1 VTVPNQAPVLPEE
14 QLARNFAEIAPP
26 LTPDAAA
33 LEANTCLF
41 CYDAPCTAACPTHID
56 VPAFIRKIANGNL
69 RGAAR
74 VILDANPFGHSCAR
88 ACPVEVLCEGA
99 CVLNQRD
106 EQPIK
111 IALLQRHATDHVLAH
126 RLRLFEPGPPS
137 GKRVAIVGAGPA
149 GLSCARDLARR
160 GHAVT
165 VFEAQDRPGGLNTF
179 GIAEYKMTPAV
190 ALAEV
195 ADILDLGIEL
205 RTGVMIGRDVS
216 FDALL
221 ADYDAVFVGVGL
233 GLTKQLGIPG
243 EALAGVIDALTFIA
257 HLKTHPYR
265 ETRVGRRVV
274 VIGAGN
280 TAIDAVTQAKRLGAS
295 DATIVYRRGEA
306 DMPCFDYEFELAQR
320 DGCAFRFHC
329 TPRRILGVYQVEG
342 LEVETPDGVEV
353 LPCDMVITALGQAV
367 RDEFLVPAHPKV
379 FVGGDYSNGGA
390 EIVNAAAEGVR
401 AAARMDEML
410 AEEGGRGRKKTE

>member
-1 VTVPNQAPVLPEE
+1 
-14 QLARNFAEIAPP
+14 
-26 LTPDAAA
+26 
-33 LEANTCLF
+33 
-41 CYDAPCTAACPTHID
+41 
-56 VPAFIRKIANGNL
+56 
-69 RGAAR
+69 
-74 VILDANPFGHSCAR
+74 
-88 ACPVEVLCEGA
+88 
-99 CVLNQRD
+99 
-106 EQPIK
+106 
-111 IALLQRHATDHVLAH
+111 
-126 RLRLFEPGPPS
+126 
-137 GKRVAIVGAGPA
+137 
-149 GLSCARDLARR
+149 
-160 GHAVT
+160 
-165 VFEAQDRPGGLNTF
+165 
-179 GIAEYKMTPAV
+179 
-190 ALAEV
+190 
-195 ADILDLGIEL
+195 
-205 RTGVMIGRDVS
+205 MIGRDVS